1 MTAFVKM
8 HGCGNDF
15 VVLEGPVALTPERV
29 RELCDRR
36 RGIGADGIVVLGGSG
51 LRRGVVVHNADG
63 SLADACGNGYRC
75 AARNIL
81 DSVGADRCELE
92 TPIGSV
98 EAWRD
103 PAGIALRLAAPVL
116 GPRLVVQDGAGPMA
130 AREVRVGNPNVVVFV
145 AEVAG
150 LDLVALAKEARAAAG
165 PANVAA
171 VAVRSRGELELR
183 VEERGVGETL
193 ACGTGSCAAVAAAL
207 DDDRV
212 DAGGPI
218 RVRLPGGT
226 LTITPDGAE
235 YILAGPAEYV
245 FEGEAAFG

>member
-15 VVLEGPVALTPERV
+15 VVVEGPLALTADRA
-29 RELCDRR
+29 REVCDRR
-36 RGIGADGIVVLGGSG
+36 RGIGADGIVVLSGFG
-51 LRRGVVVHNADG
+51 LRRGAVVHNADG

-75 AARNIL
+75 AARYIL
-81 DSVGADRCELE
+81 DAAGAERCELD
-92 TPIGSV
+92 TPIGIV

-116 GPRLVVQDGAGPMA
+116 GPRLVVQDGGGPMA

-145 AEVAG
+145 PEVAG
-150 LDLVALAKEARAAAG
+150 LDLVTLAAEARAAAG

-171 VAVRSRGELELR
+171 VAVRSRDELELR

-207 DDDRV
+207 DDDLV
-212 DAGGPI
+212 ESGGPI

-226 LTITPDGAE
+226 LTVTPSGTE

-245 FEGEAAFG
+245 FEGEAAFA